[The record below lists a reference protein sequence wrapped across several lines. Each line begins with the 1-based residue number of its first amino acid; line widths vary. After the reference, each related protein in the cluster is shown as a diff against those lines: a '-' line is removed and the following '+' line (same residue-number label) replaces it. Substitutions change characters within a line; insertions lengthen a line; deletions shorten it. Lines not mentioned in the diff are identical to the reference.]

1 MWLYILRLEQN
12 RLNHGGGE
20 RIKMAKLVRG
30 KKVISVKDGE
40 SITAACEQLG
50 VPFGCYEGKCG
61 SCKVKV
67 EEEENLSEK
76 TEEEECMGLP
86 PGHRLACQCKIKQGV
101 VILSV

>member
-1 MWLYILRLEQN
+1 
-12 RLNHGGGE
+12 
-20 RIKMAKLVRG
+20 MAKLSRG

-40 SITAACEQLG
+40 SITSACEQLG

-61 SCKVKV
+61 SCEIKV
-67 EEEENLSEK
+67 EEGEENIFEK
-76 TEEEECMGLP
+76 TEEEECMGMP